1 MEQWKDVVGYEGLYE
16 VSNLGRVRSVD
27 RQIKYKDSYRTVKGI
42 YIQQLYEPYG
52 HLFVRL
58 CKEGKKKQ
66 MYVHRLVAQAFIPN
80 PDNLPCINHKN
91 EIPDDNRVENLEWCT
106 VTYNNTYGKRIEK
119 EIMTKIKN
127 GKYNPLHIGLPAEE
141 QRKLFY
147 KEHREEINRKRRIR
161 YLSKV
166 GRVSPPET
174 TL

>member
-1 MEQWKDVVGYEGLYE
+1 MEEWRDVVGYEGLYE

-27 RQIKYKDSYRTVKGI
+27 RQLKYRDSYRTVKGI

-66 MYVHRLVAQAFIPN
+66 TYVHRLVAQAFIPN

-106 VTYNNTYGKRIEK
+106 VAYNNTYGRRIEK
-119 EIMTKIKN
+119 EIETKVRN
-127 GKYNPLHIGLPAEE
+127 GKYNPEHIGLSVKE
-141 QRKLFY
+141 QKRLWSM
-147 KEHREEINRKRRIR
+147 EHRVERNDRRRKG
-161 YLSKV
+161 V
-166 GRVSPPET
+166 GQRG
-174 TL
+174 